1 MKKLDMTL
9 LYLVWNSERDKKDF
23 YLVCVKI
30 KNKTQK
36 TVLQIPFKK
45 HFLRLKNQNIITD
58 FELSSLWLKLL
69 LIYFFTLFINF

>member
-45 HFLRLKNQNIITD
+45 HFLHLKNQNIITD